1 MVVYHLNIFIGTVLC
16 VPHVITNVTV
26 ALMFGILYP
35 ERDLNP
41 QFLFRKLDFKSSVYT
56 IPPPGCVSPNEISL
70 EWIFSVFPIEIPYAS
85 YRLKSQPLLGGEL
98 VVSLLTLRPPL

>member
-16 VPHVITNVTV
+16 VPHAITNVTV
-26 ALMFGILYP
+26 SLMFGILYP

-56 IPPPGCVSPNEISL
+56 IPPPGCVSTNEI
-70 EWIFSVFPIEIPYAS
+70 I
-85 YRLKSQPLLGGEL
+85 L
-98 VVSLLTLRPPL
+98 V